1 MTFERPWALI
11 ALAVVPLV
19 LLAWRALE
27 HRRRAEGERFASAAL
42 LPALVQRAPSG
53 WLRLI
58 PAALLLLGLCAL
70 LVGLA
75 KPHSTLT
82 VPRRDATVVLA
93 IDDSRSMD
101 AQDVR
106 PSRLRAA
113 VSAAER
119 FLTEIPARYSVALV
133 PFGSSAFVSVPPTRD
148 RTLIREELGLL
159 RSGEG
164 TAIGDAI
171 LLAAR
176 LGQEQKAADG
186 VVPPTTVLVISDG
199 ARYGGHVAPVAAA
212 RRAKAL
218 GVAVSTVVVGT
229 PAGVVTDKLTGGY
242 KEQIRVPANP
252 GTLQQIA
259 SASGGTFYRARTPQ
273 ALSGVYRKLATRLGH
288 TTENRQITDV
298 FAGGAALLVLTGSGL
313 SLLWFRRV
321 VP

>member
-1 MTFERPWALI
+1 MTFDRPWALI

-27 HRRRAEGERFASAAL
+27 RRRRREGERFASAAL
-42 LPALVQRAPSG
+42 LPGLVQRAPSAR
-53 WLRLI
+53 LRLV
-58 PAALLLLGLCAL
+58 PGALLLVGLCAL
-70 LVGLA
+70 LVGMA
-75 KPHSTLT
+75 KPHADVT

-93 IDDSRSMD
+93 LDVSRSMD
-101 AQDVR
+101 AQDVA

-113 VSAAER
+113 VSAAQR
-119 FLTEIPARYSVALV
+119 FLTEIPRRYSVALV

-148 RTLIREELGLL
+148 RNLIRQELGIV

-176 LGQEQKAADG
+176 LGQEQKDVDG

-199 ARYGGHVAPVAAA
+199 ARFGGRVAPLTAA

-229 PAGVVTDKLTGGY
+229 QTGIVTERLTGGY
-242 KEQIRVPANP
+242 KEQIKVPASP

-259 SASGGTFYRARTPQ
+259 GASGGTFYRARTPQ

-288 TTENRQITDV
+288 VTENRQITDL
-298 FAGGAALLVLTGSGL
+298 FAGGAALLLLTGSGL
-313 SLLWFRRV
+313 SFFWFRRF